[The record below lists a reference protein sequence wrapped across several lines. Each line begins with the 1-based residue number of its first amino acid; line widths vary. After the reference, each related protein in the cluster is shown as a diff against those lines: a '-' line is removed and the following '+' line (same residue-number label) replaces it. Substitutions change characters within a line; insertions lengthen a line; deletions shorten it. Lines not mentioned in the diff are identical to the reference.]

1 VIEKARFRTMKT
13 FNKSILPTISLIAIL
28 VATVACKTETSN
40 TMDSTGTS
48 KDTLSITILQTAD
61 IHGQLDTHPE
71 LFWENE
77 EIVFK
82 NRGGLAHIK
91 TLFERVRKKNP
102 DRTIIV
108 DGGDLIQGS
117 GYAALSEG
125 KVMPEIIKNMGYDVI
140 IPGNWEV
147 VYGKGI
153 MMDVMQGYDTDVI
166 AQNMYH
172 DKSVESL
179 FPAYSIKEIEGIRL
193 GFVGINDPDV
203 PVRQNPIF
211 SKGIGFSGLDDKL
224 KKMVGDFKVNEKVD
238 VLFLVTHLGIFKQV
252 ELANNPI
259 AENADYVLGND
270 THERVRE
277 LIQGK
282 YAKVTEPGA
291 FGSFVGKLT
300 LHFVDG
306 KLVGDDYELI
316 DVDPNVFPADK
327 EMQALVDK
335 KKAPYSEHLETV
347 IGYAETPI
355 YRYLTVENPMDNMI
369 TDAARWKT
377 GADISISNGFRF
389 GNPIVPENGK
399 PAPITRANLWNLLP
413 VNEKVKTG
421 KASGKQIKEWLE
433 KEMHNAFS
441 QNPTERFGGW
451 LVRFSGMKVNFN
463 SQNEK
468 GERINSI
475 TVNGEPMQDD
485 EYYTISACVRPGDPI
500 DNLCRMAN
508 VKDVKVMDYTIHH
521 VVEEYLK
528 ENSPVSPKLEGRAY
542 CEYLGEYSFSTVP
555 GTEYK
560 FQ

>member
-1 VIEKARFRTMKT
+1 MGNFKRT
-13 FNKSILPTISLIAIL
+13 ILTTVSLLGVLL
-28 VATVACKTETSN
+28 VAVGCNTKNTKVMASN
-40 TMDSTGTS
+40 DTG

-71 LFWENE
+71 LFWEE
-77 EIVFK
+77 EKVVFK
-82 NRGGLAHIK
+82 DRGGLANIK
-91 TLFERVRKKNP
+91 TLFELERQKNP
-102 DRTIIV
+102 GRTIIV

-117 GYAALSEG
+117 GYTALSEG
-125 KVMPEIIKNMGYDVI
+125 KVMPDIIKGMGYDVI

-147 VYGKGI
+147 VYGKDI
-153 MMDVMQGYDTDVI
+153 MMDVMKGYETDVI
-166 AQNMYH
+166 VQNMYH
-172 DKSVESL
+172 EKSEEPL
-179 FPAYSIKEIEGIRL
+179 FPAYSIKEIGGVRI
-193 GFVGINDPDV
+193 GFIGINDPDV

-211 SKGIGFSGLDDKL
+211 STGIGFSGLDGKL
-224 KKMVGDFKVNEKVD
+224 KKMVDDIKVNENVD
-238 VLFLVTHLGIFKQV
+238 VLFLVTHIGIFKQV

-259 AENADYVLGND
+259 AENVDYVLGND
-270 THERVRE
+270 THERVRKP
-277 LIQGK
+277 IQGK

-316 DVDPNVFPADK
+316 DVDPNEFPADK
-327 EMQALVDK
+327 EVQTLVDK
-335 KKAPYSEHLETV
+335 AKAPYREHLETV
-347 IGYAETPI
+347 VGYTETPI

-421 KASGKQIKEWLE
+421 KATGKQIKAWLE
-433 KEMHNAFS
+433 EEMHNAFS

-468 GERINSI
+468 GNRISTI
-475 TVNGEPMQDD
+475 TVKGRPMQDD
-485 EYYTISACVRPGDPI
+485 EYYTISACVRPGDPL
-500 DNLCRMAN
+500 DNLCRMPN
-508 VKDVKVMDYTIHH
+508 VKDVEVKDYTIHE

-528 ENSPVSPKLEGRAY
+528 KNSPVSPTLEGRAY
-542 CEYLGEYSFSTVP
+542 CEYLGTYSFSTIP
-555 GTEYK
+555 ETDYI

>member
-1 VIEKARFRTMKT
+1 MKFNLKAVLGMLTVLVSAGLTSCKESSKEDSLSKDA
-13 FNKSILPTISLIAIL
+13 NKST
-28 VATVACKTETSN
+28 K
-40 TMDSTGTS
+40 
-48 KDTLSITILQTAD
+48 ITILQTAD
-61 IHGQLDTHPE
+61 IHGQLDSHPE

-82 NRGGLAHIK
+82 ERGGLAHIQ
-91 TLFERVRKKNP
+91 TLFKEERAKNP
-102 DRTIIV
+102 NTVIL

-125 KVMPEIIKNMGYDVI
+125 KIFPDIIKNMDYDLIV
-140 IPGNWEV
+140 PGNWEV
-147 VYGKGI
+147 VYGKQV
-153 MMDVMQGYDTDVI
+153 MMDVLQAFETPVI
-166 AQNMYH
+166 VQNMFH
-172 DKSVESL
+172 NDNKKEL
-179 FPAYSIKEIEGIRL
+179 FPPYWIKEIEGVKL
-193 GFVGINDPDV
+193 GFIGINDPDV

-211 SKGIGFSGLDDKL
+211 SEGIAFSGLDDGVEEL
-224 KKMVGDFKVNEKVD
+224 IQKVKNEEKVD
-238 VLFLVTHLGIFKQV
+238 ALFLVTHFGIFKQV

-259 AENADYVLGND
+259 AKDVDYIFGND

-277 LIQGK
+277 PIEGK

-291 FGSFVGKLT
+291 FGSFVGKLD
-300 LHFVDG
+300 LYFKDGEIVDQE
-306 KLVGDDYELI
+306 YELM
-316 DVDPNVFPADK
+316 DVDPKKYPADP
-327 EMQALVDK
+327 EIAELVK
-335 KKAPYSEHLETV
+335 KAKAPYKEHLETV
-347 IGYAETPI
+347 IGYTETPL

-421 KASGKQIKEWLE
+421 KASGKQIKDWLE
-433 KEMHNAFS
+433 NEMHNAFA
-441 QNPTERFGGW
+441 QNSKERFGGW

-468 GERINSI
+468 GKRIQSV
-475 TVNGEPMQDD
+475 TVKGEEMQDD

-500 DNLCRMAN
+500 DNLCRMPN
-508 VKDVKVMDYTIHH
+508 VKDVEVKDYTIHEL
-521 VVEEYLK
+521 VEEYLQK
-528 ENSPVSPKLEGRAY
+528 NSPVSPKLDGRAY
-542 CEYLGEYSFSTVP
+542 CEYLGEKSFSTVP
-555 GTEYK
+555 GTDYK

>member
-1 VIEKARFRTMKT
+1 MVLFRKY
-13 FNKSILPTISLIAIL
+13 LIATFVIIGIL
-28 VATVACKTETSN
+28 LVMACKTEKSN
-40 TMDSTGTS
+40 TMETNDSV

-77 EIVFK
+77 KVVFK
-82 NRGGLAHIK
+82 NRGGLANIK
-91 TLFERVRKKNP
+91 TLFDQERVKNP
-102 DRTIIV
+102 NRTIIV

-117 GYAALSEG
+117 GYTALSEG
-125 KVMPEIIKNMGYDVI
+125 KVMPDIIKNMGYDVI

-147 VYGKGI
+147 VYGKDI
-153 MMDVMQGYDTDVI
+153 MMDVMKGYDTQVI
-166 AQNMYH
+166 VQNMYH
-172 DKSVESL
+172 DDNEEPL
-179 FPAYSIKEIEGIRL
+179 FPASWVKEIEGIRI
-193 GFVGINDPDV
+193 GFIGINDPDV

-211 SKGIGFSGLDDKL
+211 SKGIGFSGLDDNL
-224 KKMVGDFKVNEKVD
+224 KKIVDDFKVKEKID

-252 ELANNPI
+252 ELANKSI
-259 AENADYVLGND
+259 AEHADYILGND
-270 THERVRE
+270 THERVRKP
-277 LIQGK
+277 IQGK

-300 LHFVDG
+300 LNFVDG
-306 KLVGDDYELI
+306 VLVDDDYELI
-316 DVDPNVFPADK
+316 DVDPEVFSAD
-327 EMQALVDK
+327 EEIQALVDK
-335 KKAPYSEHLETV
+335 AKAPYKAHLETIV
-347 IGYAETPI
+347 GYTNTPI

-389 GNPIVPENGK
+389 GNPIVPQDGK

-421 KASGKQIKEWLE
+421 KATGKQIKNWLE

-468 GERINSI
+468 GQRIHSI
-475 TVNGEPMQDD
+475 TVNGEPMQD
-485 EYYTISACVRPGDPI
+485 EQYYTISACVRPGDPI
-500 DNLCRMAN
+500 DNLCRMPN
-508 VKDVKVMDYTIHH
+508 VKDVEVKDYTIHE

-528 ENSPVSPKLEGRAY
+528 ENSPVEPTLEGRAY

-555 GTEYK
+555 KTDYK

>member
-1 VIEKARFRTMKT
+1 MKIINRKT
-13 FNKSILPTISLIAIL
+13 LSTVSILGIL
-28 VATVACKTETSN
+28 LLSVACKTEKSDAMAKDATL
-40 TMDSTGTS
+40 

-61 IHGQLDTHPE
+61 IHGQLDPHPE
-71 LFWENE
+71 LFWEDK

-82 NRGGLAHIK
+82 ERGGLANIK
-91 TLFERVRKKNP
+91 TLFDQERQKNP
-102 DRTIIV
+102 NRTIIV

-125 KVMPEIIKNMGYDVI
+125 KVMQDVVKNMGYDVI

-147 VYGKGI
+147 VYGKEI
-153 MMDVMQGYDTDVI
+153 MMNVMQGYDTQII

-172 DKSVESL
+172 ENNEESM
-179 FPAYSIKEIEGIRL
+179 FPAFWVKEIEGIRI
-193 GFVGINDPDV
+193 GFVGLNDPDV
-203 PVRQNPIF
+203 PIRQNPIF
-211 SKGIGFSGLDDKL
+211 SEGIGFSGLDDKL
-224 KKMVGDFKVNEKVD
+224 KKIVDDIKVNEKID
-238 VLFLVTHLGIFKQV
+238 VLFLVTHIGIFKQL

-300 LHFVDG
+300 LHFVEG

-316 DVDPNVFPADK
+316 DVDPKVFPAN
-327 EMQALVDK
+327 EAIQTLVDK
-335 KKAPYSEHLETV
+335 EKAPYKDYLETV
-347 IGYAETPI
+347 VGYTETPI

-389 GNPIVPENGK
+389 GNPIVPADGK

-421 KASGKQIKEWLE
+421 KATGKQIKDWLE
-433 KEMHNAFS
+433 KEMHNAFA

-463 SQNEK
+463 SQYDR
-468 GERINSI
+468 GQRISEI
-475 TVNGEPMQDD
+475 TVNGELMNDD
-485 EYYTISACVRPGDPI
+485 QYYTVSACVRPGDPI
-500 DNLCRMAN
+500 DNLCRMPN
-508 VKDVKVMDYTIHH
+508 VKDVEVKDYTIHE
-521 VVEEYLK
+521 VVEEYLQK
-528 ENSPVSPKLEGRAY
+528 NSPVSPILEGRAY
-542 CEYLGEYSFSTVP
+542 CEYLGVYSFSTVP
-555 GTEYK
+555 GTDYK

>member
-1 VIEKARFRTMKT
+1 MKT
-13 FNKSILPTISLIAIL
+13 FNGTIFSAVALLGILT
-28 VATVACKTETSN
+28 VTVACKTEKMKGVKKN
-40 TMDSTGTS
+40 DST
-48 KDTLSITILQTAD
+48 KDTLSITVLQTAD
-61 IHGQLDTHPE
+61 IHGQLDPHPE
-71 LFWENE
+71 LFWEDE
-77 EIVFK
+77 KVVFK
-82 NRGGLAHIK
+82 DRGGLANIK
-91 TLFERVRKKNP
+91 TLFERERKKNP
-102 DRTIIV
+102 KRTIIV

-125 KVMPEIIKNMGYDVI
+125 KVMSEIIKNMGYDII

-147 VYGKGI
+147 VYGKDI
-153 MMDVMQGYDTDVI
+153 MMSVMQSYNTEVI
-166 AQNMYH
+166 AQNMCH
-172 DKSVESL
+172 ENSKKPL
-179 FPAYSIKEIEGIRL
+179 FPAYSIKEIEGVRI

-203 PVRQNPIF
+203 PIRQNPIF
-211 SKGIGFSGLDDKL
+211 SKGIAFSGLDGKL
-224 KKMVGDFKVNEKVD
+224 KKMVDEIKVREKVD
-238 VLFLVTHLGIFKQV
+238 ILFLLTHIGVFKQV

-259 AENADYVLGND
+259 AENVDYILGND

-277 LIQGK
+277 PIQGK

-316 DVDPNVFPADK
+316 DVDPKIFPADK
-327 EMQALVDK
+327 GIQTLVDK
-335 KKAPYSEHLETV
+335 AKEPYKEYLETV
-347 IGYAETPI
+347 IGYTSTPI

-377 GADISISNGFRF
+377 GVDISISNGFRF

-421 KASGKQIKEWLE
+421 KATGKQIKDWLE

-451 LVRFSGMKVNFN
+451 LVRFSGMKVDFN
-463 SQNEK
+463 SQNDS
-468 GERINSI
+468 GNRISSI
-475 TVNGEPMQDD
+475 SVNGAPMQDN
-485 EYYTISACVRPGDPI
+485 EYYTISACVRSGDPL
-500 DNLCRMAN
+500 DNLCRMPN
-508 VKDVKVMDYTIHH
+508 VKDVEVKGYTIHD

-528 ENSPVSPKLEGRAY
+528 EKSPVSPILEGRAY
-542 CEYLGEYSFSTVP
+542 CEYLGTYSFSTVP
-555 GTEYK
+555 KTDYK

>member
-1 VIEKARFRTMKT
+1 MKI
-13 FNKSILPTISLIAIL
+13 FKKSFIAASSIIGILL
-28 VATVACKTETSN
+28 VLVSCKTEKSN
-40 TMDSTGTS
+40 VMASNDSVS
-48 KDTLSITILQTAD
+48 DTLSITILQTAD

-71 LFWENE
+71 LFWEDE
-77 EIVFK
+77 KVVFK
-82 NRGGLAHIK
+82 NRGGLANIK
-91 TLFERVRKKNP
+91 TLFDRERKKNP

-125 KVMPEIIKNMGYDVI
+125 NVMPEIIKNMGYDVI

-147 VYGKGI
+147 VYGKDI
-153 MMDVMQGYDTDVI
+153 MMDVMKDYDTKVI
-166 AQNMYH
+166 VQNMYH
-172 DKSVESL
+172 DKTKKPL
-179 FPAYSIKEIEGIRL
+179 FPASWVKEIEGIRI
-193 GFVGINDPDV
+193 GFLGINDPDV

-211 SKGIGFSGLDDKL
+211 SKGISFSGLDENL
-224 KKMVGDFKVNEKVD
+224 KRIVDDFKVDEKVD

-252 ELANNPI
+252 ELANNTI
-259 AENADYVLGND
+259 SENVDYILGND
-270 THERVRE
+270 THERVRKPIE
-277 LIQGK
+277 GK

-306 KLVGDDYELI
+306 ILVNDDYELI
-316 DVDPNVFPADK
+316 DVDPTIFSADK
-327 EMQALVDK
+327 EIQALVNK
-335 KKAPYSEHLETV
+335 EKAPYIEHLETV
-347 IGYAETPI
+347 IGYTETPI

-389 GNPIVPENGK
+389 GNPIVPEDGK

-421 KASGKQIKEWLE
+421 KATGKQIKDWLE
-433 KEMHNAFS
+433 KEMHSAFS

-463 SQNEK
+463 SQNER
-468 GERINSI
+468 GNRISAI
-475 TVNGEPMQDD
+475 TVNGEPMKDD
-485 EYYTISACVRPGDPI
+485 KFYTISACVRPGDPI

-508 VKDVKVMDYTIHH
+508 VKDVEVMDYTIHD
-521 VVEEYLK
+521 VLEEYLK
-528 ENSPVSPKLEGRAY
+528 ENSPVSPTLEGRAY
-542 CEYLGEYSFSTVP
+542 CEYLGTYSFSTVP
-555 GTEYK
+555 ETDYK

>member
-1 VIEKARFRTMKT
+1 MKN
-13 FNKSILPTISLIAIL
+13 FKRSILTVVPFLGILLLAVAFKIENPKVMPTKLE
-28 VATVACKTETSN
+28 V
-40 TMDSTGTS
+40 

-71 LFWENE
+71 LFWEDE

-82 NRGGLAHIK
+82 NRGGLANIK
-91 TLFERVRKKNP
+91 TLFEQERQKNP
-102 DRTIIV
+102 GKTIFV

-117 GYAALSEG
+117 GYTALSDG
-125 KVMPEIIKNMGYDVI
+125 KVMSELVKKMGYDVI

-147 VYGKGI
+147 VYGKDI
-153 MMDVMQGYDTDVI
+153 MMEIMQGYGTDVI

-172 DKSVESL
+172 EKSEEPL
-179 FPAYSIKEIEGIRL
+179 FPAYSIKEIEGVRI
-193 GFVGINDPDV
+193 GFIGINDPDV

-211 SKGIGFSGLDDKL
+211 SQGIGFSGLDDKL
-224 KKMVGDFKVNEKVD
+224 KKMVDAIKVKEKVD
-238 VLFLVTHLGIFKQV
+238 VLFLVTHIGIFKQV

-259 AENADYVLGND
+259 SENVDYVLGND
-270 THERVRE
+270 THERVRKP
-277 LIQGK
+277 IQGK

-316 DVDPNVFPADK
+316 DVDPKVFPADK
-327 EMQALVDK
+327 DMQALVDRAK
-335 KKAPYSEHLETV
+335 SPYREHLETV
-347 IGYAETPI
+347 IGYTKTPL
-355 YRYLTVENPMDNMI
+355 YRYLTVENTMDNMI

-421 KASGKQIKEWLE
+421 RATGKQIKDWLE
-433 KEMHNAFS
+433 NEMHNTFS

-463 SQNEK
+463 SQNGK
-468 GERINSI
+468 GQRISNV
-475 TVNGEPMQDD
+475 TVNGEPIQDD
-485 EYYTISACVRPGDPI
+485 EYYTISACVRPSDPL
-500 DNLCRMAN
+500 DNLCRMPN
-508 VKDVKVMDYTIHH
+508 VKDVEVKDYTIHE

-528 ENSPVSPKLEGRAY
+528 KNSPVSPTLEGRAF
-542 CEYLGEYSFSTVP
+542 CEFLGANSFSTVP
-555 GTEYK
+555 KTDYK

>member
-1 VIEKARFRTMKT
+1 MKI
-13 FNKSILPTISLIAIL
+13 FKKSFIAASSIIGILL
-28 VATVACKTETSN
+28 VLVSCKTEKSN
-40 TMDSTGTS
+40 VMASNDSVS
-48 KDTLSITILQTAD
+48 DTLSITILQTAD

-71 LFWENE
+71 LFWEDE
-77 EIVFK
+77 KVVFK
-82 NRGGLAHIK
+82 NRGGLANIK
-91 TLFERVRKKNP
+91 TLFDRERKKNP

-125 KVMPEIIKNMGYDVI
+125 NVMPEIIKNMGYDVI

-147 VYGKGI
+147 VYGKDI
-153 MMDVMQGYDTDVI
+153 MMDVMKDYDTKVI
-166 AQNMYH
+166 VQNMYH
-172 DKSVESL
+172 DKTKKPL
-179 FPAYSIKEIEGIRL
+179 FPASWVKEIEGIRI
-193 GFVGINDPDV
+193 GFLGINDPDV

-211 SKGIGFSGLDDKL
+211 SKGISFSGLDENL
-224 KKMVGDFKVNEKVD
+224 KRIVDDFKVDEKVD

-252 ELANNPI
+252 ELANNTI
-259 AENADYVLGND
+259 SENVDYILGND
-270 THERVRE
+270 THERVRKPIE
-277 LIQGK
+277 GK

-306 KLVGDDYELI
+306 ILVNDDYELI
-316 DVDPNVFPADK
+316 DVDPTIFSADK
-327 EMQALVDK
+327 EIQALVNK
-335 KKAPYSEHLETV
+335 EKAPYIEHLETV
-347 IGYAETPI
+347 IGYTETPI

-389 GNPIVPENGK
+389 GNPIVPEDGK

-421 KASGKQIKEWLE
+421 KATGKQIKDWLE
-433 KEMHNAFS
+433 KEMHSAFS

-463 SQNEK
+463 SQNER
-468 GERINSI
+468 GNRISAI
-475 TVNGEPMQDD
+475 TVNGEPMKDD
-485 EYYTISACVRPGDPI
+485 KFYTISACVRPGDPI

-508 VKDVKVMDYTIHH
+508 VKDVEVMDYTIHD
-521 VVEEYLK
+521 VLEEYLK
-528 ENSPVSPKLEGRAY
+528 ENSPVSPTLEGRAY
-542 CEYLGEYSFSTVP
+542 CEYLGTYSFSTVP
-555 GTEYK
+555 KTDYK